1 MILSRNKT
9 FISKRGKKQR
19 KSFALYKF
27 STIKMKMLKKIV
39 DNIKKYKK
47 VIKSPKKQLYINK
60 KIEKFVIL
68 QKIVNKYVIL
78 NVVGLV
84 KE

>member
-27 STIKMKMLKKIV
+27 STIKMKMLEKIV
-39 DNIKKYKK
+39 DNMKKYE
-47 VIKSPKKQLYINK
+47 KSPKITINK
-60 KIEKFVIL
+60 QKIEK
-68 QKIVNKYVIL
+68 IVENNK
-78 NVVGLV
+78 
-84 KE
+84 